1 MDLWGDVKHLAGDV
15 VKVGEDIVMAP
26 AEIAHWALGK
36 MFGDA
41 DAELNKIAQELAEL
55 GKQVDGLG
63 REVSAVL
70 GGLTWHGAAADAF
83 IAHAQGRVRELNSV
97 ADELGQLG
105 DSVKQLAN
113 VL

>member
-26 AEIAHWALGK
+26 AEIAHWALSK

-41 DAELNKIAQELAEL
+41 DAELNKIATELAQL
-55 GKQVDGLG
+55 GKQVDELG
-63 REVSAVL
+63 QEVNSVL
-70 GGLTWHGAAADAF
+70 SSLHWHGAAADAF
-83 IAHAQGRVRELNSV
+83 TQHAQNRVRELNGV

-105 DSVKQLAN
+105 DAVKRLASI
-113 VL
+113 L

>member
-1 MDLWGDVKHLAGDV
+1 MDLWGDVKNLAGDV

-63 REVSAVL
+63 REVSGVL
-70 GGLTWHGAAADAF
+70 SSMTWHGAAADAF
-83 IAHAQGRVRELNSV
+83 TAHAQGRVRELNTV
-97 ADELGQLG
+97 ADELTQLG
-105 DSVKQLAN
+105 DAVKQLAN